1 MPVPTSPP
9 MSDPPASDVPAA
21 GKARKPA
28 SAAGRKAGT
37 PGGRRVPSEL
47 QLIWLRRGLSQPGGK
62 LPLFDDSGQR
72 VSSSVIAACRRAG
85 WIEPW
90 FHNPIKPSWEV
101 CRLTDAGRAMLAE
114 ISVVPVDFRKGR
126 GAPAGP

>member
-1 MPVPTSPP
+1 MSAPTSPP
-9 MSDPPASDVPAA
+9 MSDPPAGDVPAA
-21 GKARKPA
+21 AKARKPGNSGARKSA
-28 SAAGRKAGT
+28 SAGGRK
-37 PGGRRVPSEL
+37 VPSEL

-126 GAPAGP
+126 GALAGP